1 MNNPSAPRKLL
12 IVDDDRLFCDLV
24 KEDLSNPTLEVVIA
38 NHVTEAAKVF
48 RAQKFDVILLD
59 NNLPDGNGLDLI
71 PDILRFNEQTKI
83 ILITAFPSYDNAVAA
98 LKNGVFDYLPK
109 PLDIDELQVTVER
122 ALRTAALEQVE
133 QIERYKAG
141 QESAASVLL
150 GAGAEFEELQKLIE
164 KAARSTAPVLI
175 TGDTGT
181 GKNVVAQAIHYR
193 ADSSRKTFVSVNCA
207 ALPENL
213 IEAELFG
220 AEKGAYTGAVTTRKG
235 IFEIADGGTLFLD
248 EIGEMP
254 FALQAKLLSVLEDG
268 KVRRIGGDATR
279 SVNVR
284 IIAATNAEMEQA
296 ISEKRFRSDL
306 FYRLSVIR
314 IHLRPLRER
323 KQDIPALCRM
333 FISKFAPGRDIHLPD
348 EELELITK
356 YDYPGNVRELRN
368 IIERCVILQE
378 GNTIH
383 PSKLIFT
390 DENTSSISSSVSFTD
405 TDSASDKNNIDETV
419 LTLEEV
425 ERNHIITTLAKF
437 SNNFSQSAKALNI
450 SLSTLKRKL
459 REYGIR

>member
-1 MNNPSAPRKLL
+1 MNNQDQPRKLL

-24 KEDLSNPTLEVVIA
+24 KEDLSAPALEIVIA
-38 NHVTEAAKVF
+38 NQVTEAVKAF
-48 RAQKFDVILLD
+48 RTRKFDVVLLD
-59 NNLPDGNGLDLI
+59 NNLPDGSGLDLI

-109 PLDIDELQVTVER
+109 PLDIDELQLTVER
-122 ALRTAALEQVE
+122 ALRTAVLEQVE

-141 QESAASVLL
+141 QESAANVLL
-150 GAGAEFEELQKLIE
+150 GAGDEFEELQKLID

-181 GKNVVAQAIHYR
+181 GKNVVAGAIHYR

-207 ALPENL
+207 ALPESL

-254 FALQAKLLSVLEDG
+254 FPLQAKLLSVLEDG
-268 KVRRIGGDATR
+268 TVRRIGGDATR

-284 IIAATNAEMEQA
+284 VIAATNAAIDEA

-314 IHLRPLRER
+314 IHLRPLRAR
-323 KQDIPALCRM
+323 KQDIPALCQL
-333 FISKFAPGRDIHLPD
+333 FVSKFAPGRDVRLPD
-348 EELELITK
+348 EELELIKK

-368 IIERCVILQE
+368 IIERCLILQE
-378 GNTIH
+378 GSTIY
-383 PSKLIFT
+383 PSRLIFAANA
-390 DENTSSISSSVSFTD
+390 DF
-405 TDSASDKNNIDETV
+405 SASVADPISPADKDDSNKSV

-425 ERNHIITTLAKF
+425 ERRHITETLQKF
-437 SNNFSQSAKALNI
+437 SNNYTQSAKVLNI

-459 REYGIR
+459 REYGVR